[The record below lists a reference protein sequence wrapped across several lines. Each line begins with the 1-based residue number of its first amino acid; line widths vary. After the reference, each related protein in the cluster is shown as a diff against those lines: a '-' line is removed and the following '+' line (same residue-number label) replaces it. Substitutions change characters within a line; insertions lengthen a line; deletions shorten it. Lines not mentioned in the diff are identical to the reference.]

1 MSQNFIPA
9 SCYRN
14 MLIVYLNSS
23 YASSLLDVKQILM
36 FTWMALKLMACA
48 ATFYIIKVYTVLDKK
63 LEQVDS
69 TVAFWSQERF
79 EAFSSIFILKGS
91 GRSRFILLCLYGSAF
106 YELSL
111 HFSVFWNWANRSCS
125 ILKCKGY
132 NTQIPNSSGSILNYI
147 CYFGLNLVLQDS
159 VMLKRCSWRCR
170 QLCNSWLDWKMQLD
184 NLWI

>member
-23 YASSLLDVKQILM
+23 YASSLPDVKQILM
-36 FTWMALKLMACA
+36 FTWMALKLMECA
-48 ATFYIIKVYTVLDKK
+48 VTFYIIKVYTVLDKK

-111 HFSVFWNWANRSCS
+111 HFSVFWN
-125 ILKCKGY
+125 
-132 NTQIPNSSGSILNYI
+132 
-147 CYFGLNLVLQDS
+147 
-159 VMLKRCSWRCR
+159 
-170 QLCNSWLDWKMQLD
+170 
-184 NLWI
+184 